1 MVSDGV
7 ATPAGLRR
15 AGGHDGHN
23 HTHAL
28 TRQALRLGFYL
39 TAGMLLIEVIG
50 GVLSHSLAL
59 LSDAAHV
66 LTDVVALGLAW
77 FAAAQAER
85 PANERRTFGY
95 HRVGIVVALGNG
107 LTLVVIAVAIAVE
120 AWQRLRS
127 PTAVHPEIMIA
138 AALVAIAVNLFIIW
152 RLRGDKE
159 NLNTRASALHALGD
173 VGASLGVVVGAVVIA
188 LTRATWVDPVISVA
202 IAVLIA
208 LSAVRL
214 IREATDILL
223 ESTPR
228 DISTPVVA
236 RDICSIEGVRAV
248 HDLHIWQISNGLR
261 ALSCHALIADIP
273 PSESAAILDRVSDL
287 LRQRYRIA
295 HTTIQLESDQ
305 HEAHD
310 GFCACEPGMADGLY
324 CALTPEDLAHG
335 HNHGS
340 HNHSTSTRASA

>member
-1 MVSDGV
+1 MANESV
-7 ATPAGLRR
+7 ATSAGARR
-15 AGGHDGHN
+15 AGGHEGHT

-28 TRQALRLGFYL
+28 TRQALRLGFFL
-39 TAGMLLIEVIG
+39 TLAMLVIELAGGM
-50 GVLSHSLAL
+50 LSHSLAL

-85 PANERRTFGY
+85 PADGRRTFGY
-95 HRVGIVVALGNG
+95 HRVGIIVALANG
-107 LTLVVIAVAIAVE
+107 LTLVVIAIAITVE
-120 AWQRLRS
+120 AWQRLQT
-127 PTAVHPEIMIA
+127 PTSVEPGIMIA

-152 RLRGDKE
+152 RLHDDGH
-159 NLNTRASALHALGD
+159 NLNVRASVLHALGD
-173 VGASLGVVVGAVVIA
+173 VGASLGVVVGAIIIA
-188 LTRATWVDPVISVA
+188 LTDAAWVDPIISVA
-202 IAVLIA
+202 IALLIA
-208 LSAVRL
+208 ISAVRL

-228 DISTPVVA
+228 DISTQAVA
-236 RDICSIEGVRAV
+236 RDICAVEGVRAV

-261 ALSCHALIADIP
+261 ALSCHAVIADIP

-295 HTTIQLESDQ
+295 HTTIQMESDL

-310 GFCACEPGMADGLY
+310 GYCACEPSVTVGLY
-324 CALTPEDLAHG
+324 CLLNEESLAQG
-335 HNHGS
+335 HDHA
-340 HNHSTSTRASA
+340 HETASTHANA

>member
-1 MVSDGV
+1 MARGS
-7 ATPAGLRR
+7 
-15 AGGHDGHN
+15 GHEG
-23 HTHAL
+23 HTHTF
-28 TRQALRLGFYL
+28 TRQALRLGFFL
-39 TAGMLLIEVIG
+39 TAAMLLIEVIG
-50 GVLSHSLAL
+50 GLLSHSLAL

-95 HRVGIVVALGNG
+95 HRVGIIVALGNG
-107 LTLVVIAVAIAVE
+107 LTLVAIAIAIGVE
-120 AWQRLRS
+120 AWQRLRA
-127 PTAVHPEIMIA
+127 PTEVHPEIMIA
-138 AALVAIAVNLFIIW
+138 AALVAIAVNLYIIW
-152 RLRGDKE
+152 RLRGDTE

-173 VGASLGVVVGAVVIA
+173 VGASLGVIVGAVVIA
-188 LTRATWVDPVISVA
+188 LTRATWVDPVVSVA

-208 LSAVRL
+208 ISAVRL

-236 RDICSIEGVRAV
+236 RDICSVQGVRAV

-261 ALSCHALIADIP
+261 ALSCHAIIADIP

-295 HTTIQLESDQ
+295 HTTIQLESDL
-305 HEAHD
+305 HEAHE
-310 GFCACEPGMADGLY
+310 GFCACEPGMTDGLY

-335 HNHGS
+335 HTHGRLA
-340 HNHSTSTRASA
+340 HNSLTHTGA

>member
-1 MVSDGV
+1 MASDGV
-7 ATPAGLRR
+7 ANPVGMRR
-15 AGGHDGHN
+15 VGGHEGHN
-23 HTHAL
+23 HTHTL
-28 TRQALRLGFYL
+28 TRQALRLGFFL
-39 TAGMLLIEVIG
+39 TVGMLVIEVIG
-50 GVLSHSLAL
+50 GMLSHSLAL

-95 HRVGIVVALGNG
+95 HRVGIIVALANG
-107 LTLVVIAVAIAVE
+107 LTLVAIAIAIAVE
-120 AWQRLRS
+120 AWQRLQT

-152 RLRGDKE
+152 RLHGDKE
-159 NLNTRASALHALGD
+159 NLNTRASVLHALGD
-173 VGASLGVVVGAVVIA
+173 VGASVGVVVGAVVIA
-188 LTRATWVDPVISVA
+188 LTRATWVDPIVSVV

-208 LSAVRL
+208 FSAVRL

-228 DISTPVVA
+228 DISTPAVA
-236 RDICSIEGVRAV
+236 RDICSVAGVSAV
-248 HDLHIWQISNGLR
+248 HDLHVWQISNGLR
-261 ALSCHALIADIP
+261 ALSCHAIIADIP
-273 PSESAAILDRVSDL
+273 PSESAAILDQVSDM

-295 HTTIQLESDQ
+295 HTTIQLESDL

-310 GFCACEPGMADGLY
+310 GFCACEPGTADGLY

-335 HNHGS
+335 HNHDA
-340 HNHSTSTRASA
+340 STRASA